1 MKVNKMKK
9 FWMICL
15 VGGVF
20 LLVSANGA
28 LSQSASTLPDSP
40 KKGNALSLDDILE
53 QVERRYAKS
62 GFSTRFFQTL
72 TLKAM
77 DITDEASGK
86 AYFKRPGM
94 MRWEYETPDR
104 QVIVTD
110 SEMLWIYRPE
120 DNQVMT
126 GKSPAFFSGGKG
138 ASFLSDMNLI
148 REKFDITLQEKDADG
163 HYVLKLVPEEKTLD
177 VTAIYLAIAPETFN
191 IVQITT
197 YNSYGDETT
206 IKLADIQFTSAL
218 DDAMFKFQIPEGVE
232 VLQLDE

>member
-1 MKVNKMKK
+1 MKK
-9 FWMICL
+9 LLMMYV
-15 VGGVF
+15 VGCMFVLLNTPGV
-20 LLVSANGA
+20 
-28 LSQSASTLPDSP
+28 LSQNAPSLDASPERS
-40 KKGNALSLDDILE
+40 NALSLDDILE
-53 QVERRYAKS
+53 HVEKRYATS

-77 DITDEASGK
+77 DITDQASGK

-94 MRWEYETPDR
+94 MRWEYEAPDR
-104 QVIVTD
+104 QIIVTD
-110 SEMLWIYRPE
+110 SDMLWIYRPE

-138 ASFLSDMNLI
+138 ASFLSDMNMI
-148 REKFDITLQEKDADG
+148 RKKFDITLQEKIDAG
-163 HYVLKLVPEEKTLD
+163 HYVLKLVPKEKTLD
-177 VTAIYLAIAPETFN
+177 VTAIYISISLETFN

-206 IKLADIQFTSAL
+206 IKLKDIQFTSEL
-218 DDAMFKFQIPEGVE
+218 DDAMFTFQIPEGVE